1 MVEIII
7 NVVFEVAK
15 WLAAPMAAPIGRQVS
30 YLSKSNYTSSF
41 ENLKKE
47 VEKLRGERESMGHR
61 VDEAE
66 RNSQEIEKNVE
77 KWLERVNKIIDETVK
92 LTGYEETATK
102 HCFKGLCPNLKTR
115 YQLSKKAATLVKDI
129 VELREEASKFPKVSY
144 RTIPEDIW
152 FHSIKGY
159 EAFESRSSTLKSIRN
174 ALTDPNVS
182 IIGVYGMGGIGKTT
196 LVKEVARRAK
206 EDNIFD
212 AVVFS
217 EVSQTPNIK
226 NIQGEIAEKLGL
238 TLREESESRR
248 ASSLYERLKKEKKI
262 LVVLDNLWKSLDLE
276 TTIGIP
282 YGDDHKGCK
291 VLLTTR
297 DRSVLLSMG
306 SKENFPIGVLNE
318 QEAWRLFKLT
328 ADDDVE
334 NRRLKSIAT
343 QVAKACG
350 GLPIA
355 LTTIAKALRKKS
367 VPEWENALQ
376 ELRMPSMESFQGV
389 PKEAYST
396 IELSY
401 KYLEGEKLKKMF
413 LLCSLMPNPCYTL
426 DLLKYCMGL
435 GMFQRVHKLEDAH
448 KKLHA
453 WVHELVDSC
462 LLLVDDSGDN
472 FSMHDVVRDVAISIA
487 CRDEHAFLVRNEDV
501 WDWPDED
508 EKKECYA
515 ISVRDSS
522 IHELPEGLKCPQLQF
537 LTIANSKDSFLE
549 IDVPQD
555 FFTGMRKLRVVHF
568 SGMRLASLPY
578 SIGLLQNLQTLC
590 LESSTFGDIAIIGK
604 LKNLEVLSFVQSDI
618 VMLPKE
624 IGQLT
629 KLRLLD
635 LTDCFKLKVIA
646 TNVLSSLTRLEA
658 LYMHNCYVEWEVE
671 TRGSEKRSASL
682 DEFLHLPRLTT
693 LEIEVRNDDIL
704 PEGFFTK
711 KLARFKISIGDGSFS
726 PPFYIVQSWFRS
738 RPNFMIGKHESL
750 RTLKLKLSSK
760 PIGSK
765 ELQGV
770 NNVEYLCL
778 DELPGV
784 KTVLFEL
791 DTRGFSQ
798 LKHLHIQNNR
808 DLLCVVDS
816 TDRVTYDAFPL
827 LESLTLHNLIRLERT
842 CMDRLKVESFNELK
856 TIKVENCD
864 ELTNIFWLS
873 NTKCLPK
880 LERIAVI
887 DCKMMEEVFAIGG
900 EADVGNKNAIEKI
913 EYAQLKSLSLGMLPK
928 VTNFC
933 REVKTPPASPNRRE
947 SEEDELD
954 TSIQLFNEKVVLP
967 NLEALELRDINIDR
981 IWHYNELPAMFPG
994 SQSLTRLILWDCN
1007 KLKYIFSASMIRS
1020 FEQLQ
1025 SLEIVNC
1032 KVLQEIISRDRAE
1045 ADQETTPCFVFPRLT
1060 TLVLLGLPELRCFY
1074 PGMHTSEWPAL
1085 KELEVRS
1092 CGKIKPFSSELSLN
1106 KENDQ
1111 LGIPAAQVP
1120 LFSFEKIFPN
1130 LEDLSLSGEDVKMI
1144 LMGDFPHHL
1153 FGCLKQVAVVTDDS
1167 ECFPLGLLE
1176 RFSNME
1182 NLDLCACSYK
1192 EIFSSNDEYLEK
1204 DVQHFALIK
1213 RLELVNLDD
1222 LKHLWKPNS
1231 KLEHILQYLEKLF
1244 VSYCQSLLI
1253 LLPSASTSFRNLT
1266 QLQVAN
1272 CEKLINLVTSS
1283 VAKSLVGLQNLSIL
1297 GCRAMTEAVTDDENG
1312 AANPKEEIVFTK
1324 LKSIILVDL
1333 DSLTSFCSANYTFNF
1348 PSLQD
1353 LEVIGCPKM
1362 TIFTTGE
1369 LCTPPR
1375 VNVWY
1380 GEGNLWRSDDGG
1392 VNTTIQHLH
1401 DEKESKLL
1409 VVAHELK
1416 FHVWVGVLLLNG
1428 SSKQSLRTNI
1438 VDARF
1443 RFSSFYDQALC
1454 SINFTTTRRS
1464 PRKASSPEVPA
1475 HTDKSE
1481 YAGCFPGAN
1490 PPTLKSDMK
1499 EIGLADDVLPGDF
1512 LVEVTNNIM
1521 VEEFLQ
1527 RLGVC
1532 SPSLGRADPSTLG
1545 FWSRHK
1551 QALRLDPG
1559 TLGFWSRHKTGF
1571 ETWIGILLAFSWS
1584 SRSWH
1589 AWLLSRHKTGFETLV
1604 SLCMPLILQGLGFCS
1619 PSRGRADPGTLGFCL
1634 AIKQALRLDEPLHA
1648 FNSSMLGILLAF
1660 SWSSRSWHAWLLSR
1674 HKTGFETLVSLCM
1687 PLILQGLGFCSPSR
1701 GRADP
1706 GTLGFCLAIK
1716 QALRL
1721 W

>member
-15 WLAAPMAAPIGRQVS
+15 WLAAPIGRQVS

-47 VEKLRGERESMGHR
+47 VEKLRGERESMRQR
-61 VDEAE
+61 VEEAE
-66 RNSQEIEKNVE
+66 RNRQEIEKNVE

-92 LTGYEETATK
+92 ITGDEETATK
-102 HCFKGLCPNLKTR
+102 HCIKGLCPNLKTR

-129 VELREEASKFPKVSY
+129 VELREEAAKFPKVSY

-152 FHSIKGY
+152 LHSIKGY
-159 EAFESRSSTLKSIRN
+159 EAFESRLSTLKSIRN

-196 LVKEVARRAK
+196 LAKEVARRAK

-212 AVVFS
+212 AVAFS
-217 EVSQTPNIK
+217 EVSQTPDIK

-262 LVVLDNLWKSLDLE
+262 LVVLDNIWESLDLE

-318 QEAWRLFKLT
+318 EEAWRLFKLT

-376 ELRMPSMESFQGV
+376 ELRRPSMESFQGV

-435 GMFQRVHKLEDAH
+435 GMFQRVHKLEDART
-448 KKLHA
+448 KMHA

-487 CRDEHAFLVRNEDV
+487 CRDEHTFLVRNEDV

-549 IDVPQD
+549 IDVPED

-590 LESSTFGDIAIIGK
+590 LERSTVGDIAIIGK
-604 LKNLEVLSFVQSDI
+604 LKNLEVLSFLQSDI

-682 DEFLHLPRLTT
+682 DEFVRLPRLTT

-711 KLARFKISIGDGSFS
+711 KLARFKISVGDESFS
-726 PPFYIVQSWFRS
+726 TPFYFVESWFSS

-791 DTRGFSQ
+791 DTKGFSQ
-798 LKHLHIQNNR
+798 LKHLHIQNNP
-808 DLLCVVDS
+808 DLLCIVDS
-816 TDRVTYDAFPL
+816 RDRETYDAFPL
-827 LESLTLHNLIRLERT
+827 LESLTLQNLIRLERT

-856 TIKVENCD
+856 IIKVENCD

-873 NTKCLPK
+873 NTKCLHK

-887 DCKMMEEVFAIGG
+887 DCKKMEEVFAIGG

-913 EYAQLKSLSLGMLPK
+913 EFAQLKSLSLGMLPK
-928 VTNFC
+928 VTNFF

-954 TSIQLFNEKVVLP
+954 TSIQLLNEKVVLP
-967 NLEALELRDINIDR
+967 NLEALELRDINIDK

-1007 KLKYIFSASMIRS
+1007 KLKYIFSATMIRS

-1025 SLEIVNC
+1025 RLEISNC
-1032 KVLQEIISRDRAE
+1032 MVLQEIISKDRAE
-1045 ADQETTPCFVFPRLT
+1045 ADQRTTPCFVFPRLT
-1060 TLVLLGLPELRCFY
+1060 TLILLGLPELKCFY

-1085 KELEVRS
+1085 K
-1092 CGKIKPFSSELSLN
+1092 ILN
-1106 KENDQ
+1106 
-1111 LGIPAAQVP
+1111 V
-1120 LFSFEKIFPN
+1120 IFPN
-1130 LEDLSLSGEDVKMI
+1130 LEDLALSGEDVEMI

-1153 FGCLKQVAVVTDDS
+1153 FGCLKQVAVATDES

-1176 RFSNME
+1176 RFLNME
-1182 NLDLCACSYK
+1182 DLYLRACSYK

-1204 DVQHFALIK
+1204 DVRNFALIK
-1213 RLELVNLDD
+1213 RLHLVELDD

-1253 LLPSASTSFRNLT
+1253 LLPSASISFRNLT
-1266 QLQVAN
+1266 ELQVTN
-1272 CEKLINLVTSS
+1272 CKKLINLVTSS
-1283 VAKSLVGLQNLSIL
+1283 VAKSLVGLLMLNIY
-1297 GCRAMTEAVTDDENG
+1297 GCRAMTEVVTGDENG

-1324 LKSIILVDL
+1324 LKSISLVDL

-1362 TIFTTGE
+1362 TIFTTVE

-1401 DEKESKLL
+1401 DEKLL
-1409 VVAHELK
+1409 E
-1416 FHVWVGVLLLNG
+1416 G
-1428 SSKQSLRTNI
+1428 SSSHI
-1438 VDARF
+1438 A
-1443 RFSSFYDQALC
+1443 YDWIPKGA
-1454 SINFTTTRRS
+1454 
-1464 PRKASSPEVPA
+1464 
-1475 HTDKSE
+1475 
-1481 YAGCFPGAN
+1481 YA
-1490 PPTLKSDMK
+1490 
-1499 EIGLADDVLPGDF
+1499 
-1512 LVEVTNNIM
+1512 VTNK
-1521 VEEFLQ
+1521 E
-1527 RLGVC
+1527 
-1532 SPSLGRADPSTLG
+1532 
-1545 FWSRHK
+1545 
-1551 QALRLDPG
+1551 
-1559 TLGFWSRHKTGF
+1559 
-1571 ETWIGILLAFSWS
+1571 S
-1584 SRSWH
+1584 SCIN
-1589 AWLLSRHKTGFETLV
+1589 V
-1604 SLCMPLILQGLGFCS
+1604 
-1619 PSRGRADPGTLGFCL
+1619 
-1634 AIKQALRLDEPLHA
+1634 
-1648 FNSSMLGILLAF
+1648 
-1660 SWSSRSWHAWLLSR
+1660 
-1674 HKTGFETLVSLCM
+1674 
-1687 PLILQGLGFCSPSR
+1687 
-1701 GRADP
+1701 
-1706 GTLGFCLAIK
+1706 
-1716 QALRL
+1716 
-1721 W
+1721 

>member
-15 WLAAPMAAPIGRQVS
+15 WLAAPIGRQVS

-47 VEKLRGERESMGHR
+47 VEKLRGERESMRQR
-61 VDEAE
+61 VEEAE
-66 RNSQEIEKNVE
+66 RNRQEIEKNVE

-92 LTGYEETATK
+92 ITGDEETATK
-102 HCFKGLCPNLKTR
+102 HCIKGLCPNLKTR

-159 EAFESRSSTLKSIRN
+159 EAFESRLSTLKSIRN

-196 LVKEVARRAK
+196 LAKEVARRAK

-212 AVVFS
+212 AVAFS
-217 EVSQTPNIK
+217 EVSQTPDIK

-376 ELRMPSMESFQGV
+376 ELRRPSMESFQGV

-435 GMFQRVHKLEDAH
+435 GMFQRVHKLEDART
-448 KKLHA
+448 KMHA

-487 CRDEHAFLVRNEDV
+487 CRDEHTFLVRNEDV

-549 IDVPQD
+549 IDVPED

-590 LESSTFGDIAIIGK
+590 LERSTVGDIAIIGK
-604 LKNLEVLSFVQSDI
+604 LKNLEVLSFLQSDI

-711 KLARFKISIGDGSFS
+711 KLARFKISVGDESFS
-726 PPFYIVQSWFRS
+726 TPFYFVESWFSS

-791 DTRGFSQ
+791 DTKGFSQ
-798 LKHLHIQNNR
+798 LKHLHIQNNP
-808 DLLCVVDS
+808 DLLCIVDS
-816 TDRVTYDAFPL
+816 RDRETYDAFPL
-827 LESLTLHNLIRLERT
+827 LESLTLQNLIRLERT

-856 TIKVENCD
+856 IIKVENCD

-873 NTKCLPK
+873 NTKCLHK

-887 DCKMMEEVFAIGG
+887 DCKKMEEVFAIGG

-913 EYAQLKSLSLGMLPK
+913 EFAQLKSLSLGMLPK
-928 VTNFC
+928 VTNFF

-954 TSIQLFNEKVVLP
+954 TSIQLLNEKVVLP
-967 NLEALELRDINIDR
+967 NLEALELRDINIDK

-1007 KLKYIFSASMIRS
+1007 KLKYIFSATMIRS

-1025 SLEIVNC
+1025 RLEISNC
-1032 KVLQEIISRDRAE
+1032 MVLQEIISKDRAE
-1045 ADQETTPCFVFPRLT
+1045 ADQRTTPCFVFPRLT
-1060 TLVLLGLPELRCFY
+1060 TLILLGLPELKCFY

-1085 KELEVRS
+1085 K
-1092 CGKIKPFSSELSLN
+1092 ILN
-1106 KENDQ
+1106 
-1111 LGIPAAQVP
+1111 V
-1120 LFSFEKIFPN
+1120 IFPN
-1130 LEDLSLSGEDVKMI
+1130 LEDLALSGEDVEMI

-1153 FGCLKQVAVVTDDS
+1153 FGCLKQVAVATDES

-1176 RFSNME
+1176 RFLNME
-1182 NLDLCACSYK
+1182 DLYLRACSYK

-1204 DVQHFALIK
+1204 DVRNFALIK
-1213 RLELVNLDD
+1213 RLHLVELDD

-1253 LLPSASTSFRNLT
+1253 LLPSASISFRNLT
-1266 QLQVAN
+1266 ELQVTN
-1272 CEKLINLVTSS
+1272 CKKLINLVTSS
-1283 VAKSLVGLQNLSIL
+1283 VAKSLVGLLMLNIY
-1297 GCRAMTEAVTDDENG
+1297 GCRAMTEVVTGDENG

-1324 LKSIILVDL
+1324 LKSISLVDL

-1362 TIFTTGE
+1362 TIFTTVE

-1401 DEKESKLL
+1401 DEKLL
-1409 VVAHELK
+1409 E
-1416 FHVWVGVLLLNG
+1416 G
-1428 SSKQSLRTNI
+1428 SSSHI
-1438 VDARF
+1438 A
-1443 RFSSFYDQALC
+1443 YD
-1454 SINFTTTRRS
+1454 
-1464 PRKASSPEVPA
+1464 
-1475 HTDKSE
+1475 
-1481 YAGCFPGAN
+1481 
-1490 PPTLKSDMK
+1490 
-1499 EIGLADDVLPGDF
+1499 
-1512 LVEVTNNIM
+1512 
-1521 VEEFLQ
+1521 
-1527 RLGVC
+1527 
-1532 SPSLGRADPSTLG
+1532 
-1545 FWSRHK
+1545 
-1551 QALRLDPG
+1551 
-1559 TLGFWSRHKTGF
+1559 
-1571 ETWIGILLAFSWS
+1571 WIRDI
-1584 SRSWH
+1584 
-1589 AWLLSRHKTGFETLV
+1589 
-1604 SLCMPLILQGLGFCS
+1604 
-1619 PSRGRADPGTLGFCL
+1619 
-1634 AIKQALRLDEPLHA
+1634 
-1648 FNSSMLGILLAF
+1648 
-1660 SWSSRSWHAWLLSR
+1660 
-1674 HKTGFETLVSLCM
+1674 
-1687 PLILQGLGFCSPSR
+1687 
-1701 GRADP
+1701 
-1706 GTLGFCLAIK
+1706 
-1716 QALRL
+1716 
-1721 W
+1721 